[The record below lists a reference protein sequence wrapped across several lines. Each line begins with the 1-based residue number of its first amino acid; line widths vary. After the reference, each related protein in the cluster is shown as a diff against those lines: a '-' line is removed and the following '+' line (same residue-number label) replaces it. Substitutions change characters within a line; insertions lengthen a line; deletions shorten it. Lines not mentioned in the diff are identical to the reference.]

1 MQNQIIFSFSLRLG
15 ECALFG
21 LNARRMPIAPSD
33 LSQVAAT
40 RKETR
45 FLLYGG
51 RGSKLGSSPRSNPG
65 KYGHPKKETTFL
77 DEMVKATRINQTT
90 ASAEQDNLKR
100 EQCQLGLQSL
110 FGSFVFQLTAN
121 SFGQQM

>member
-1 MQNQIIFSFSLRLG
+1 
-15 ECALFG
+15 
-21 LNARRMPIAPSD
+21 MPIAPSD

-77 DEMVKATRINQTT
+77 DEMVKATRINKPTNIGRTGQSQTRT
-90 ASAEQDNLKR
+90 MST
-100 EQCQLGLQSL
+100 
-110 FGSFVFQLTAN
+110 GSPISFWLVRFPVDSKQFRPAN
-121 SFGQQM
+121 VTTPID